1 MRERAH
7 DFYFAGRT
15 PWERAGKLC
24 GRYGRSNY
32 AAQCIKPIGAMLAT
46 TIDPI
51 LSEKSQAFLAVLTGA
66 TTLVAAITLWLKVTT
81 VLEAVSFVTGAL
93 CVWLVVREN
102 VWNFPIGLLNVATF
116 SIVFFQSRLFAD
128 AGLQVVYFVLGVV
141 GWRLWLR
148 GGNNHTRLSLSRIG
162 ITESAWLTVFVVV
175 STMCLWQTLHHLG
188 GSASFWDA
196 LTTSLSLASQ
206 WMLNRKQLENWLGW
220 IVVDTIYV
228 PLYLSKG
235 LYLTAI
241 LYAIFLCMAIIGWK
255 QWQRSLNAASGL
267 PREGTA

>member
-1 MRERAH
+1 M
-7 DFYFAGRT
+7 
-15 PWERAGKLC
+15 
-24 GRYGRSNY
+24 
-32 AAQCIKPIGAMLAT
+32 AT
-46 TIDPI
+46 TIDQTQ
-51 LSEKSQAFLAVLTGA
+51 SQKSQAFLGVLTAA
-66 TTLVAAITLWLKVTT
+66 TILVAAATLWFGLTT

-128 AGLQVVYFVLGVV
+128 AGLQVVYFVLGIM

-148 GGNNHTRLSLSRIG
+148 GGENRTRLRLSRIG
-162 ITESAWLTVFVVV
+162 KVESVWLGLFVLV
-175 STMCLWQTLHHLG
+175 STLCLWKTLHHLG

-206 WMLNRKQLENWLGW
+206 WMLNRKQLESWLGW
-220 IVVDTIYV
+220 IVVDAIYV
-228 PLYLSKG
+228 PLYVSKG

-241 LYAIFLCMAIIGWK
+241 LYAIFLCMAIIGWR
-255 QWQRSLNAASGL
+255 QWYWSWKSDSQSFTEGAA
-267 PREGTA
+267 